1 MPRKPIRERQQKN
14 PSQTKRNR
22 IRQNVD
28 QLIGIEDPDLL
39 MSRLLRILKETTSS
53 PQEGEIYI
61 FVYSPKTSNL
71 RYDAHP
77 VVAVT
82 NVFSWGFK
90 GINFHWGESR
100 QYTWNEIITPLHRI
114 YKEEL
119 ADIRQLHLGKI
130 QFNE

>member
-1 MPRKPIRERQQKN
+1 MPRKTIRERQQKN

-22 IRQNVD
+22 IRENVD

-39 MSRLLRILKETTSS
+39 MSRLLRILKETTSI
-53 PQEGEIYI
+53 PQEGEIYT
-61 FVYSPKTSNL
+61 FLYSPKTANL
-71 RYDAHP
+71 QYDAHP

-82 NVFSWGFK
+82 NIFSWGFK
-90 GINFHWGESR
+90 GINFHWGKSR

-130 QFNE
+130 QFNV